1 VSDAWSHPEILNL
14 IDLALAEDIGG
25 GDITTESCVTEDR
38 MAAGRFFAR
47 EEVVVAGIELLPI
60 VYRRFGDDT
69 VWIDLKFESGERAKN
84 GDPVADVHGKA
95 RTLLSCERVCL
106 NFLQRLG
113 GIATQAQKY
122 VRAVSG
128 TRARVLD
135 TRKTTPGL
143 RRLEKL
149 AAAAGGVTNHRLGLY
164 DAILIKNNHIS
175 ASGGITAA
183 IRNARRLGKLIEIEV
198 RTPEEVDEALA
209 AGATHMLLDNQTP
222 DQAIDLIAR
231 IGGRAS
237 VELSGKITL
246 DTVRMY
252 AQTGADYISCGAIT
266 HTVKAAD
273 FNFRLELL

>member
-60 VYRRFGDDT
+60 VYQRFGDDT

-106 NFLQRLG
+106 NFLQRLS

-183 IRNARRLGKLIEIEV
+183 IRNARRLGKMIEIEV

>member
-14 IDLALAEDIGG
+14 VDLALAEDIGG
-25 GDITTESCVTEDR
+25 GDITTECCVGEDR
-38 MAAGRFFAR
+38 MAAGRYFAR
-47 EEVVVAGIELLPI
+47 EDLIVAGIELLPV
-60 VYRRFGDDT
+60 VYERFGDT
-69 VWIDLKFESGERAKN
+69 SVWIDLKCESGDRVKN

-95 RTLLSCERVCL
+95 RTLLTCERVCL
-106 NFLQRLG
+106 NFLQRLS

-122 VRAVSG
+122 VRAVGG

-149 AAAAGGVTNHRLGLY
+149 ASASGGVTNHRLGLY
-164 DAILIKNNHIS
+164 DAILIKNNHI
-175 ASGGITAA
+175 AAAGGITEA
-183 IRNARRLGKLIEIEV
+183 IGKARRLEKMIEIEV

-209 AGATHMLLDNQTP
+209 AGAQHLLLDNQTP
-222 DQAIDLIAR
+222 DQAIELIAR

-252 AQTGADYISCGAIT
+252 AQAGADYVSCGAIT
-266 HTVKAAD
+266 HSVRAAD